1 MKDISQHGIT
11 ATKQKSKIDVL
22 RHFILCF
29 DTYDVKSLSIDLNMP
44 VSSLINE
51 IDSIKGWEWMTIS
64 KKVLFLK
71 EKGFNSDEI
80 NLTLNIKR

>member
-1 MKDISQHGIT
+1 MKNIAQHGIT
-11 ATKQKSKIDVL
+11 PTKHKCKIEAL
-22 RHFILCF
+22 RHFLLCF

-51 IDSIKGWEWMTIS
+51 IERIKGWQYMTVTT
-64 KKVLFLK
+64 KALYLK
-71 EKGFNSDEI
+71 AKGFENDEI